1 MSVSWVRPAL
11 TRLAGVVLLA
21 AVASPLL
28 AQDKETQKYQD
39 RVLASQA
46 LAGQTVVVVPITFI
60 GADSALK
67 GDSALKIYWNR
78 VAGLRHFDSLF
89 AEYLSNALH
98 ETKWFFPPDLRKM
111 YTRSNGYFP
120 DPDYMGQ
127 SALRNPGVKKKVPEP
142 LYSNFR
148 ALSGVTDARVI
159 IVPASL
165 VFARDSTQLLTATL
179 SAVLVE
185 PRLGEIRYR
194 TIAVGHGVS
203 ADAALRASFATMI
216 PVEVL
221 PE

>member
-1 MSVSWVRPAL
+1 VSVSWVRPAL
-11 TRLAGVVLLA
+11 TRLAGVALLA
-21 AVASPLL
+21 VVASPLL
-28 AQDKETQKYQD
+28 AQDKTSQKYQD
-39 RVLASQA
+39 HVLAAQA

-67 GDSALKIYWNR
+67 GDSALMLYWNR

-89 AEYLSNALH
+89 ADYLSAALH
-98 ETKWFFPPDLRKM
+98 ETKWYFPPDLRKI

-127 SALRNPGVKKKVPEP
+127 SALRNPGIKKKVPEP

-159 IVPASL
+159 IVPASV

-179 SAVLVE
+179 SAVVIE
-185 PRLGEIRYR
+185 PRLGEIRFR
-194 TIAVGHGVS
+194 TIATGHGVS
-203 ADAALRASFATMI
+203 PDAALRAAFATMI
-216 PVEVL
+216 PAELL